1 MKGLCR
7 GNQGSVKKNRNNS
20 SLLLEVCKQEDLK
33 YRGVG
38 GKKKKKKRKEK
49 FHARRNKRLWD

>member
-38 GKKKKKKRKEK
+38 GKKKKKRKEK